1 MATFTTYY
9 LSTSPQDNMREVALK
24 LNSSIGDV
32 LKNGYS
38 VLSITPHVG
47 IADGVSCTVGYTIFV
62 SKQTPEDNRQSDPLS
77 MVIAV

>member
-9 LSTSPQDNMREVALK
+9 LATNPQDNIREVAQK
-24 LNSSIGDV
+24 LNSSVGDV
-32 LKNGYS
+32 LKDGYS

-47 IADGVSCTVGYTIFV
+47 IVDGVSCTIGYTIFV
-62 SKQTPEDNRQSDPLS
+62 SRPAPEDAIEPDPLS